1 MAFHSEIK
9 VNYQVLQEIV
19 ADLKKY
25 ETALISMEKSIANM
39 DKVIS
44 ENEGK
49 TFDALRKVKHDF
61 DGEIDRCK
69 EEIKDIYGSIEGYI
83 SEMSEII
90 GASPA
95 GSMLLVDR
103 LDIWVN
109 MQSIKNACYAI
120 GEIGKYQRGMTVYTP
135 VEGDDPAR
143 LSKIR
148 RNTQRN
154 REMQEAIGASSE
166 KIKRHYESINRIYK
180 NKIVK
185 FENKDDEHE
194 SKLEIVHL
202 KYTGI
207 LESFREDGKDILDFG
222 KGLFNWSKNLVTGIG
237 GIFKTTGALNT
248 YAVCKLVQVAPP
260 KWSKEAVESL
270 KGITPWSLI
279 ESLCQSGSDSIAEEG
294 WAYGAGYVV
303 PDVVL
308 TILGTKGI
316 DKLSKT
322 GKIGEGTTRF
332 EAIVSKGRK
341 ISNGPGL
348 PLKSI
353 SSKLK
358 ANELLRLKSIY
369 MPSELKQ
376 AISKAGLTEYEF
388 TKLRVKDVKKL
399 TSKEVKALMQIRESI
414 PMPDATTK
422 MQKVIPIGDVD
433 KYISGQYQI
442 RNFVSRAEDGIFTN
456 PRDAFDSLRLDYP
469 GTKYI
474 RNDGS
479 VGVIR
484 YSSEESVNAYIPYS
498 PELGGKIVDQPPFT
512 GNGFTKSMNGHV
524 VPEFYQPEIKRLL
537 PGAKIYELKAN
548 GEITEIAELIEEN
561 IWIRK

>member
-61 DGEIDRCK
+61 DGEIRTCK
-69 EEIKDIYGSIEGYI
+69 EEIRDIYGSIEGYI

-154 REMQEAIGASSE
+154 SEMQEAIGASSE

-222 KGLFNWSKNLVTGIG
+222 KGLFNWSKDLVTGIG

-260 KWSKEAVESL
+260 KWSKEAVDSL
-270 KGITPWSLI
+270 KGITPWKLI
-279 ESLCQSGSDSIAEEG
+279 ESICQGGSDSIAEEG

-322 GKIGEGTTRF
+322 GKIGEGTTRL

-353 SSKLK
+353 STKLK
-358 ANELLRLKSIY
+358 ANELLRLKSTY

-376 AISKAGLTEYEF
+376 DIAR
-388 TKLRVKDVKKL
+388 TKLTDIIDDLGDYGKVNRVIDNTDNVFNTTRVTKQFDNILETVNKQGLQHTRKNVK
-399 TSKEVKALMQIRESI
+399 I
-414 PMPDATTK
+414 PE
-422 MQKVIPIGDVD
+422 I
-433 KYISGQYQI
+433 
-442 RNFVSRAEDGIFTN
+442 TN
-456 PRDAFDSLRLDYP
+456 PRWKRNLYNSFDGGKATETIYGSGRKLYRIGKKEGGFWTTEKPRKNY
-469 GTKYI
+469 TEFQWRIEYAIKQEFC
-474 RNDGS
+474 NDGS
-479 VGVIR
+479 KLYTLTIPEGSSLGALEGKVGTQGLGL
-484 YSSEESVNAYIPYS
+484 YGGAPQSYIDI
-498 PELGGKIVDQPPFT
+498 L
-512 GNGFTKSMNGHV
+512 N
-524 VPEFYQPEIKRLL
+524 VPKDW
-537 PGAKIYELKAN
+537 
-548 GEITEIAELIEEN
+548 ITFEKMK
-561 IWIRK
+561 WR

>member
-61 DGEIDRCK
+61 DGEIRTCK
-69 EEIKDIYGSIEGYI
+69 EEIRDIYGSIEGYI

-103 LDIWVN
+103 LDIWFN

-154 REMQEAIGASSE
+154 NEMQEAIGASSE
-166 KIKRHYESINRIYK
+166 KIKMHYESINRIYK

-222 KGLFNWSKNLVTGIG
+222 KGLFNWSKDLVTGIG

-358 ANELLRLKSIY
+358 ANELLHLKSTY
-369 MPSELKQ
+369 MPSELKK
-376 AISKAGLTEYEF
+376 AIAR
-388 TKLRVKDVKKL
+388 TKLTDIIDDLGDLKKVDRIIDTLNNSRVIENSKIKTRKNVK
-399 TSKEVKALMQIRESI
+399 M
-414 PMPDATTK
+414 PMLIEGT
-422 MQKVIPIGDVD
+422 QLE
-433 KYISGQYQI
+433 
-442 RNFVSRAEDGIFTN
+442 RNILNSF
-456 PRDAFDSLRLDYP
+456 
-469 GTKYI
+469 
-474 RNDGS
+474 
-479 VGVIR
+479 
-484 YSSEESVNAYIPYS
+484 
-498 PELGGKIVDQPPFT
+498 
-512 GNGFTKSMNGHV
+512 
-524 VPEFYQPEIKRLL
+524 
-537 PGAKIYELKAN
+537 AN
-548 GEITEIAELIEEN
+548 GEYKHATYTGGDNFI
-561 IWIRK
+561 